1 MKNGKKLGIGAI
13 VLGGL
18 AVIAGAVLCKK
29 SKEEEQPITMDE
41 TVEEE
46 FEELEIEE

>member
-29 SKEEEQPITMDE
+29 SKEEELPVEME
-41 TVEEE
+41 ESAEEE